1 MELGGTIDWMGW
13 GGGVMTGGKRNWMTG
28 GMRGGMR
35 SGMRGLWM
43 TGWDEGWDEEWDER
57 VMDDGVG

>member
-1 MELGGTIDWMGW
+1 
-13 GGGVMTGGKRNWMTG
+13 
-28 GMRGGMR
+28 MR

>member
-1 MELGGTIDWMGW
+1 
-13 GGGVMTGGKRNWMTG
+13 MTGGKRNG
-28 GMRGGMR
+28 
-35 SGMRGLWM
+35 M